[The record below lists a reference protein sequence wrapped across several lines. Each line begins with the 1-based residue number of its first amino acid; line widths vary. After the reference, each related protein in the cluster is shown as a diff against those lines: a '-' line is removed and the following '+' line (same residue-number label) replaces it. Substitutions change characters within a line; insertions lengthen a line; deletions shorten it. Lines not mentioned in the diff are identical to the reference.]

1 MQQTQLKLKRFN
13 SQLDL
18 VEKRISKLGNSQE
31 RIFWD
36 EA

>member
-18 VEKRISKLGNSQE
+18 VEKRISKLGNNQE
-31 RIFWD
+31 RILWD